1 MFVLRGELFLTY
13 HGSAG
18 SPSVPGTNAGRCH
31 PTNYE
36 TSRLRLVI
44 KDDNAEEKLAA
55 TLNGGNKP
63 RHRIGRVKKFFETQ
77 EYLNGFH

>member
-1 MFVLRGELFLTY
+1 MLVLRGELFLTY

-31 PTNYE
+31 PTDYE

-44 KDDNAEEKLAA
+44 EDEEKLAA
-55 TLNGGNKP
+55 TLNGGTSRGIESAGLKSFSKRRN
-63 RHRIGRVKKFFETQ
+63 T
-77 EYLNGFH
+77 

>member
-18 SPSVPGTNAGRCH
+18 SPSVPATT
-31 PTNYE
+31 PVVVIQQDYE

-44 KDDNAEEKLAA
+44 EDDNAEEKLAA
-55 TLNGGNKP
+55 TLNGGTSRGIESAGLKSFSK
-63 RHRIGRVKKFFETQ
+63 RRKT
-77 EYLNGFH
+77 

>member
-31 PTNYE
+31 PTDYE

-44 KDDNAEEKLAA
+44 EDEEKLAA
-55 TLNGGNKP
+55 TLNGGTNRSIESAGLKSFSK
-63 RHRIGRVKKFFETQ
+63 RRKT
-77 EYLNGFH
+77 